1 MKKEDMEYIVNDES
15 RTGLEQKTL
24 VEFIDK
30 NTVKKVRG
38 FHESFPQ
45 YKRTPLAE
53 LNNLAEY
60 LGVNRIWIKDE
71 SYRFGLNA
79 FKVLGGSYAIGKY
92 LAQRLDMDISELS
105 FEKLRSK
112 EVREKLGVIT
122 FVTATDGN
130 HGRGIAWAANQLG
143 HKSVV
148 FMPKGSSQ
156 IRLENIR
163 KEGAEAT
170 ITDLNYD
177 DAVRLADK
185 YAKDHGGVMVQDSSW
200 EGYTEIPTWIMQGY
214 ATIMNEALEQIRES
228 GEDKPTHVFLQAG
241 VGSFAGSMLG
251 SLVGKFGEN
260 WPITAIVEPDKAAC
274 IYKSAKAKDG
284 KPHAVTGF
292 MPTIMAG
299 LACGEPSIV
308 SFGILRDY
316 SDMYISCAD
325 YFTAKGMRVLG
336 NPLKDDPKVLSGESG
351 AVGLGVLSMVMQEES
366 LNEIVHKL
374 KLGKASK
381 VLIISTEGDTDPEN
395 YRKIVWDG
403 MYPSI
408 LE

>member
-1 MKKEDMEYIVNDES
+1 MVKKEDIEYIVNENS
-15 RTGLEQKTL
+15 RMEIDKKAPL
-24 VEFIDK
+24 EFIDK
-30 NTVKKVRG
+30 DTVKKVRT
-38 FHESFPQ
+38 FHKSFPQ
-45 YKRTPLAE
+45 YTRTPLAKQ
-53 LNNLAEY
+53 NNLAGH
-60 LGVNRIWIKDE
+60 LGVSRVWVKDE

-79 FKVLGGSYAIGKY
+79 FKVLGGSYAVGKY
-92 LAQRLDMDISELS
+92 LAGRLNMDISELS
-105 FEKLRSK
+105 FEKLKS
-112 EVREKLGVIT
+112 EEIREKLGVIT

-148 FMPKGSSQ
+148 FMPKGSSE

-163 KEGAEAT
+163 KEGAEAS
-170 ITDLNYD
+170 ITELNYD

-185 YAKDHGGVMVQDSSW
+185 YAKEHGGVMIQDSAW

-214 ATIMNEALEQIRES
+214 ATIMDEALEQIKEA

-251 SLVGKFGEN
+251 CLLSEYGDE
-260 WPITAIVEPDKAAC
+260 WPVTTIVEPDKAAC

-308 SFGILRDY
+308 SWGLLRDY

-336 NPLKDDPKVLSGESG
+336 NPLGDDAKVVSGESG
-351 AVGLGVLSMVMQEES
+351 AVGLGVLTMVMQEES
-366 LNEIVHKL
+366 LKDIAGKL
-374 KLGKASK
+374 KLGKDSRI
-381 VLIISTEGDTDPEN
+381 LIISTEGDTDPEN

-403 MYPSI
+403 MYPSV
-408 LE
+408 